1 MLTDIKRSSL
11 VDQVIERLLA
21 QLQAGN
27 WPLGYKLPPEN
38 TLASELGVGRS
49 TVREAVRVLAHN
61 GFLEVRQ
68 GAGTFVIAVQP
79 ASESLLSQPV
89 ANDQTL
95 QVRLRRAKILDV
107 YEVRRA
113 IELEAARLAATRRD
127 EDDLARID
135 AALARREKARQFALN
150 EDYIKADLD
159 FHVAVA
165 DAAHNPVLSEL
176 FGTFAEVLHEA
187 LALLVA
193 DAPSRID
200 ARNAHFELAQ
210 AIRDKDSAAAERATL
225 EHINA
230 TIEKLGQLLAKQ

>member
-1 MLTDIKRSSL
+1 MLTDIKRNSL
-11 VDQVIERLLA
+11 VAQVIERLLA

-27 WPLGYKLPPEN
+27 WPVGYKLPPEN
-38 TLASELGVGRS
+38 TLAAELGVGRS

-68 GAGTFVIAVQP
+68 GSGTFVLAVQP
-79 ASESLLSQPV
+79 NISHLNPAAS
-89 ANDQTL
+89 DDTL

-127 EDDLARID
+127 EDDLVRID
-135 AALARREKARQFALN
+135 AALARREAARLSALN
-150 EDYIKADLD
+150 EDYIRADLD
-159 FHVAVA
+159 FHLAVA
-165 DAAHNPVLSEL
+165 DAAHNPVLSDL
-176 FGTFAEVLHEA
+176 FGAFAEALHEA

-193 DAPSRID
+193 DKPSRID
-200 ARNAHFELAQ
+200 ARNAHFELAR
-210 AIRDKDSAAAERATL
+210 AIRNQDVEAAERATL

-230 TIEKLGQLLAKQ
+230 TIENLRQLLANR